1 MMKFENI
8 IKKLAKDGYKVEP
21 MEFSFQT
28 VLGVTGTAL
37 VDIYNNNVQETTA
50 RYADVVSQ
58 IKNGKSHIQTITTTQ
73 GCIKKR
79 LTEYQKL

>member
-8 IKKLAKDGYKVEP
+8 IRKLAKDGYEVEP

-37 VDIYNNNVQETTA
+37 VDIYNDNVQETTA

-58 IKNGKSHIQTITTTQ
+58 IQNGKSHIQTITTAQ

-79 LTEYQKL
+79 LTQYQKL

>member
-1 MMKFENI
+1 MRFENI

-37 VDIYNNNVQETTA
+37 VDIYNNNVQQTTA

-58 IKNGKSHIQTITTTQ
+58 IQNGKSHIQTITTIQ

>member
-1 MMKFENI
+1 MRFENI

-28 VLGVTGTAL
+28 CLGVTGTAL
-37 VDIYNNNVQETTA
+37 VDIYNDNIQETTA

-58 IKNGKSHIQTITTTQ
+58 IQNGKSHIQTITTTQ
-73 GCIKKR
+73 GCIKQK

>member
-1 MMKFENI
+1 MRFENI

-37 VDIYNNNVQETTA
+37 VDIYNDNIQETTA
-50 RYADVVSQ
+50 RYSDVVSQ
-58 IKNGKSHIQTITTTQ
+58 IQNGKSHIQTINTTQ

>member
-8 IKKLAKDGYKVEP
+8 IRKLAKEGYNVEP

-37 VDIYNNNVQETTA
+37 VDIYNDNIQKTTA
-50 RYADVVSQ
+50 RYVDVVSQ
-58 IKNGKSHIQTITTTQ
+58 IQNGKSHIQTITTTQ
-73 GCIKKR
+73 GFIKKR

>member
-1 MMKFENI
+1 MKFENI
-8 IKKLAKDGYKVEP
+8 IRKLAKDGYKVEP

-37 VDIYNNNVQETTA
+37 VDIYNNNVQQTTA

-58 IKNGKSHIQTITTTQ
+58 IQNGKSHIQTITTAQ